1 MYEGKRVA
9 VVVPAFNVA
18 RLLPTV
24 VETMPAF
31 VDRILLV
38 DDESADDTR
47 AVAQGLVDRDPT
59 RVRLICRERNGGVG
73 AAIATGYEAALA
85 EGIDVTA
92 VMAGDA
98 QMDPAD
104 LHRVVGPVCRGEA
117 DYVKG
122 NRLFRGES
130 WKMIPKV
137 RYFGNSFL
145 SLLTKIASGY
155 WHVADSQTGY
165 TAISRVALERI
176 EPASIYPRYG
186 MPNDVL
192 IKLNVHNFRVR
203 DVSVRPVY
211 NVGEKSGIKLRKVV
225 VTIPWLLFK
234 GFWWRL
240 FWKYVIYDFH
250 PLVFFYLLG
259 LASMPAGLL
268 FGTYLLALRVLAHTP
283 VAATSALFAAF
294 LFISGLQSLFFA
306 MWFDMECNK
315 DLR

>member
-1 MYEGKRVA
+1 MLHDKTVA
-9 VVVPAFNVA
+9 VVIPAYNVEA
-18 RLLPTV
+18 LVGGV
-24 VETMPAF
+24 VDTIPDF
-31 VDRILLV
+31 VDRIYVV
-38 DDESADDTR
+38 DDRSADRT
-47 AVAQGLVDRDPT
+47 AEVA
-59 RVRLICRERNGGVG
+59 RVREAKAPRRVTVLRRGANGGVG

-85 EGIDVTA
+85 DGIDVTA

-104 LHRVVGPVCRGEA
+104 LHRVVGPVCCGEA

-130 WKMIPKV
+130 WKMIPKT
-137 RYFGNSFL
+137 RYIGNSFL

-165 TAISRVALERI
+165 TAISKIALERI
-176 EPASIYPRYG
+176 GTATIYPRYG

-225 VTIPWLLFK
+225 LAIPWLLLK

-259 LASMPAGLL
+259 LTLTPAGFLL
-268 FGTYLLALRVLAHTP
+268 GAYLLVLRVVEQSHVT
-283 VAATSALFAAF
+283 ATSAMFAGF
-294 LFISGLQSLFFA
+294 LGVSGLQTLFFA
-306 MWFDMECNK
+306 MWFDMDYNK
-315 DLR
+315 NLR